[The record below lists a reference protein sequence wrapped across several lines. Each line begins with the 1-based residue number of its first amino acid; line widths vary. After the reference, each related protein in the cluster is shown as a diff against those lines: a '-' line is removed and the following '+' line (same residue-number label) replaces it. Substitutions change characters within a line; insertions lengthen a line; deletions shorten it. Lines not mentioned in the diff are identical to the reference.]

1 MELNHCPTCGRP
13 WEDEPD
19 DEECAAILPST
30 EHDVIPIRCRALRSA
45 HPDPHPTHWHP
56 PIWPGTPDLTWD
68 IDGPPLVTPCPHCG
82 HRYPADG
89 RSCPRCGRPV

>member
-1 MELNHCPTCGRP
+1 MSDINPGEVLGTSHCPTCGRP
-13 WEDEPD
+13 WEDEPS

-68 IDGPPLVTPCPHCG
+68 IA
-82 HRYPADG
+82 R
-89 RSCPRCGRPV
+89 